1 MADAI
6 YRRKKNG
13 SKAAWRTM
21 LAAAPVQSTHLWTHV
36 LVTVTA
42 SFRRVFEARR
52 GRKTAQRHRSVSD
65 SIPSEAIADPIDG
78 MVGPPNVPCPIWC
91 RGGVLHL

>member
-1 MADAI
+1 MLMTTERRPAGNARLRIFYPI

-21 LAAAPVQSTHLWTHV
+21 LAAAPVQSTHLWTHDV

-42 SFRRVFEARR
+42 SFRRVFETRR
-52 GRKTAQRHRSVSD
+52 GRKMRCPA
-65 SIPSEAIADPIDG
+65 PPIR
-78 MVGPPNVPCPIWC
+78 I
-91 RGGVLHL
+91 R